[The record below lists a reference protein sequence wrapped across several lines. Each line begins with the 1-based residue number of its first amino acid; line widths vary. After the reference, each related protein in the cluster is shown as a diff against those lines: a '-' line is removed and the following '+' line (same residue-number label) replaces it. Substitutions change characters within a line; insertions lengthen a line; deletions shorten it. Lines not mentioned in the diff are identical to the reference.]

1 MPGWI
6 SLCLILTN
14 QSWSLFVEKAL
25 EHPDRNAIILIS
37 DDDSEE
43 KLSYGQLHSKAISCA
58 QTLQANGIKKQD
70 IVIIC
75 LNHSPELVAA
85 FWGVLYAGGIPVIS
99 HYPEQVPNRDK
110 FKEQICSLVKNSG
123 ARGCNNLTGAAN

>member
-1 MPGWI
+1 MDFTMLSSCKSI
-6 SLCLILTN
+6 VEV
-14 QSWSLFVEKAL
+14 FVKKTL
-25 EHPDRNAIILIS
+25 EHPDRIAITLIS

-43 KLSYGQLHSKAISCA
+43 KISYGQLHSKASSCA
-58 QTLQANGIKKQD
+58 RILQSNGIKKQD

-85 FWGVLYAGGIPVIS
+85 FWGILYAGAIPVIS

-110 FKEQICSLVKNSG
+110 F
-123 ARGCNNLTGAAN
+123 